1 VGGSVFQ
8 CVFLPYQPAK
18 LREAYQKSAT
28 FKYRASSKLLGNG
41 KLEFSMIARVEGA
54 AGIEGF
60 AKAWFAGGF
69 EMVDSLPSQVR
80 SYI

>member
-1 VGGSVFQ
+1 
-8 CVFLPYQPAK
+8 
-18 LREAYQKSAT
+18 
-28 FKYRASSKLLGNG
+28 
-41 KLEFSMIARVEGA
+41 MIARVEGA